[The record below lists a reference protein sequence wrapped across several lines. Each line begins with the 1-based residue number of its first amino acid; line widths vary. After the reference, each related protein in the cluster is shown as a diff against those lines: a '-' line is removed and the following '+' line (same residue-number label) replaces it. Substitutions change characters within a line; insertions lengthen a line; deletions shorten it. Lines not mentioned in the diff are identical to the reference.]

1 MNNNDCN
8 KQIVAAIRQS
18 SAHNIDQPGY
28 NNSNVIPF
36 PMARVSRK
44 AIENSQPGHGIN
56 PMIKILFRF
65 KKAVLRIANRSDRV
79 LACRKRKSALPFN
92 DSDQPEAWGNG
103 DGSRQN
109 TDIRMNLLNS

>member
-44 AIENSQPGHGIN
+44 AIENTQPGHGLN
-56 PMIKILFRF
+56 PMIKILFRYRD
-65 KKAVLRIANRSDRV
+65 AVLRIANRSDGI
-79 LACRKRKSALPFN
+79 AICRKRNSTFPSN
-92 DSDQPEAWGNG
+92 GSDQPEAWGNG